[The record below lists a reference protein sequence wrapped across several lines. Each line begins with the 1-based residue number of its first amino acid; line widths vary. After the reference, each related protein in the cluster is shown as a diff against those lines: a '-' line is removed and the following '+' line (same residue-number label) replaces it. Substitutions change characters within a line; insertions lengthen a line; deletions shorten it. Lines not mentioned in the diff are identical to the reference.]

1 MSFNKIVIDRSI
13 MFTHNDLYFS
23 LKKKVYTGYQ
33 KKKKTKNWN
42 WGWEKIKMEKQSKW
56 KPAMYYSNIC
66 NNILQALLTE
76 SCIFDFE
83 LC

>member
-33 KKKKTKNWN
+33 KKKFYPLTKKKKKNKKLKLGVGEDKNGKTK
-42 WGWEKIKMEKQSKW
+42 
-56 KPAMYYSNIC
+56 
-66 NNILQALLTE
+66 
-76 SCIFDFE
+76 
-83 LC
+83 

>member
-33 KKKKTKNWN
+33 KKKKKQ
-42 WGWEKIKMEKQSKW
+42 KIV
-56 KPAMYYSNIC
+56 IGGGRR
-66 NNILQALLTE
+66 
-76 SCIFDFE
+76 
-83 LC
+83 

>member
-33 KKKKTKNWN
+33 KKKKKKKLKLGVGEDKNGKTK
-42 WGWEKIKMEKQSKW
+42 
-56 KPAMYYSNIC
+56 
-66 NNILQALLTE
+66 
-76 SCIFDFE
+76 
-83 LC
+83 

>member
-33 KKKKTKNWN
+33 KKKKKQ
-42 WGWEKIKMEKQSKW
+42 KIE
-56 KPAMYYSNIC
+56 IGGGR
-66 NNILQALLTE
+66 T
-76 SCIFDFE
+76 
-83 LC
+83 